1 MKNLNQTGTLNE
13 GINQIETQSLP
24 SLYKLAT
31 WYRKK
36 QERPNVLPVMDV
48 LVGQKQESVVEE
60 NPLELPTKKQMVS
73 KSGEEKSEVVEVG
86 SQPRQTQ

>member
-48 LVGQKQESVVEE
+48 LVGQKRELVVEE
-60 NPLELPTKKQMVS
+60 NHLELPTKKQMVS

>member
-1 MKNLNQTGTLNE
+1 MKNLNQTGTLNK
-13 GINQIETQSLP
+13 GTNQIETQSLP

-48 LVGQKQESVVEE
+48 LVGQKRELVVEE
-60 NPLELPTKKQMVS
+60 NHLELPTKKQMVS